1 MQMESGYETAN
12 RPVHEPAKVSGK
24 LLGLRAG
31 EQHANAHF
39 GMAAH
44 TRANP
49 ARRYV
54 GEADIPAPGRA
65 VNTLADSATC

>member
-12 RPVHEPAKVSGK
+12 RPMHEPANVSGK
-24 LLGLRAG
+24 LLGPGAG
-31 EQHANAHF
+31 EQHVNAHF

-49 ARRYV
+49 ARRHA
-54 GEADIPAPGRA
+54 GEADIHTWEA
-65 VNTLADSATC
+65 VNTLADSASC